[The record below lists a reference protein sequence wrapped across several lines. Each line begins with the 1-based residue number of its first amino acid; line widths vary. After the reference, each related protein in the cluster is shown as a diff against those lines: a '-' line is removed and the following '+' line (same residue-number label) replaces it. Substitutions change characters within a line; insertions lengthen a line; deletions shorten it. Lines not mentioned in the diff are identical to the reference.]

1 MPIQIILF
9 FSGLISHPD
18 DWLACQRLLNGNIQ
32 KKKKK
37 LWIENFIHTVNKF
50 NSNKLPNG
58 TLVALLTGVF
68 LFVNV
73 GSLHVL

>member
-32 KKKKK
+32 RKK
-37 LWIENFIHTVNKF
+37 
-50 NSNKLPNG
+50 NSGLK
-58 TLVALLTGVF
+58 TLFTQSINLILTSYQMVP
-68 LFVNV
+68 
-73 GSLHVL
+73 